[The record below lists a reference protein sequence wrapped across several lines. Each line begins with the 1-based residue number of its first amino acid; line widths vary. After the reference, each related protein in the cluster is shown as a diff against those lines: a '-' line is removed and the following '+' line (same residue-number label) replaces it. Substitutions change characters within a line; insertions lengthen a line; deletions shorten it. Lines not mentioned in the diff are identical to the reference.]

1 MTENIFLKDLQ
12 LVLRLF
18 SWKDELRWYLFDHL
32 VHFGKLYHQP
42 RSSKPS
48 DAEGAPGSQATED
61 EVLWLEIYAGHTVHS
76 SWVIPGLQGQ
86 LKDVFIVISKGSM
99 NTHHLVSIFY
109 IFKM

>member
-1 MTENIFLKDLQ
+1 MTENIFSKDLQ

-48 DAEGAPGSQATED
+48 DAEVHQA
-61 EVLWLEIYAGHTVHS
+61 VRRNRGRGPVGWKS
-76 SWVIPGLQGQ
+76 MQGTQ
-86 LKDVFIVISKGSM
+86 S
-99 NTHHLVSIFY
+99 THHGSSLDCRDNLKTSL
-109 IFKM
+109 